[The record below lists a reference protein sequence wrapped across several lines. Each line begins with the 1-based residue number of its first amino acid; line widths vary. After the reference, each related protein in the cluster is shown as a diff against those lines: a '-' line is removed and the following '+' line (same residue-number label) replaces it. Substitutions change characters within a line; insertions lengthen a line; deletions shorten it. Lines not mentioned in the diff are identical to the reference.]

1 MISQRKEHEIQEF
14 YVFHIGNVFF
24 LFNKNYILF
33 VNFFVFKMDMA
44 FKRFQFIENMG
55 ENTAKHN
62 MINLMI
68 KLPTEPVLIQLLPI
82 KKREK
87 EEKLSHFLAFT
98 MYQAHSKHLAF
109 LILFKLHNNPTRQ
122 TRSLS
127 LFYR

>member
-1 MISQRKEHEIQEF
+1 ME
-14 YVFHIGNVFF
+14 
-24 LFNKNYILF
+24 
-33 VNFFVFKMDMA
+33 MA
-44 FKRFQFIENMG
+44 LKRFRFIENMG

-68 KLPTEPVLIQLLPI
+68 KLLTVPVLIQLLLI
-82 KKREK
+82 KRREK
-87 EEKLSHFLAFT
+87 RRKVITFFFFLAFT
-98 MYQAHSKHLAF
+98 MYQAQGKHPAF